1 MIVRRRLALVV
12 LASLCLAGP
21 ARGDQPKQ
29 QPFEMVRSLQFLQEN
44 ITLGSKASQAA
55 QQKFLVQMTESFLA
69 ADMQT
74 WRDRKNFSA
83 ALIHALSGGDPAVLR
98 GLIRQGAIAGEDLPL
113 AEGTLAYAE
122 GRSQDAA
129 GLLLA
134 VDTRLLDPVLG
145 GYVALTQSALVA
157 DTDPKRAGQLLDLA
171 RLLMPGT
178 LVEEA
183 SLRREVTAVVQ
194 DGDIEK
200 FERLAR
206 QQLTRFRLSLYAG
219 AFRNQFTEALIKL
232 DYSVKSG
239 RLRMI
244 AEILDA
250 LPPADRRE
258 LYLLIAQR
266 ALLAGKTE
274 MARFA
279 ADRAAELTMTA
290 GASETIRADLYAAAS
305 LIVTDDFDAAVQ
317 KLKAIDTTKLTPED
331 SQLLGN
337 ALALATRL
345 REWPQ
350 PLPFQDAESEDRAAR
365 SEEMENEAKSIAALT
380 ERVKEAIA
388 RTDEFLK
395 RQTQ

>member
-1 MIVRRRLALVV
+1 MSLRHPLALAL
-12 LASLCLAGP
+12 LANLHLAG
-21 ARGDQPKQ
+21 AALSEQPKQ

-44 ITLGSKASQAA
+44 ITLGSQASQAA
-55 QQKFLVQMTESFLA
+55 QQKFLLQMTESFLA
-69 ADMQT
+69 ADMQA

-83 ALIHALSGGDPAVLR
+83 AIIHALSGGDPAVLR
-98 GLIRQGAIAGEDLPL
+98 GLIRQGAIASEDLPL
-113 AEGTLAYAE
+113 TEGTLAYAE
-122 GRSQDAA
+122 GRSKDAA
-129 GLLLA
+129 GLLLS

-157 DTDPKRAGQLLDLA
+157 DVDPKRAGQLLDLA

-206 QQLTRFRLSLYAG
+206 QQLTRFRQSLYAA

-244 AEILDA
+244 AETLDA

-279 ADRAAELTMTA
+279 ADRAAELAMTA
-290 GASETIRADLYAAAS
+290 GASENIRAELYAAAS
-305 LIVTDDFDAAVQ
+305 LIVTDEFDAALQ
-317 KLKAIDTTKLTPED
+317 KLKTIDTTKLTRED
-331 SQLLGN
+331 SQLLEN

-350 PLPFQDAESEDRAAR
+350 PPPFPDAGREDRAVRAQ
-365 SEEMENEAKSIAALT
+365 ELEAEAQSIAALT

-388 RTDEFLK
+388 RTDDFLK